1 LNPAL
6 IAIVIFIL
14 TYAGIATEKGNRAV
28 VAFTGALLLIL
39 FNIFDINEAI
49 GFISWETIGLL
60 FGMFIIV
67 AALSDA
73 GFFTFIA
80 LIIARWLK
88 YSPRKMFIFFPIIAA
103 ILSAFM
109 DSVTVMLFFATLTYE
124 LCKLLKM
131 DAAPLI
137 ITEVILAN
145 IGGSATMVGD
155 PPNVILGLKLG
166 YYFNDFVIHNGP
178 ISIVAGAVTLLYCYL
193 VSRKSIA
200 LSEKIPKKEFEEMDP
215 AGAIEDKKQLKVALA
230 AF

>member
-1 LNPAL
+1 MNSAL

-14 TYAGIATEKGNRAV
+14 TYAGIATEKVNRAV

-88 YSPRKMFIFFPIIAA
+88 YSPRKMFIFLPIITA

-109 DSVTVMLFFATLTYE
+109 DSVTVMLFF
-124 LCKLLKM
+124 
-131 DAAPLI
+131 
-137 ITEVILAN
+137 
-145 IGGSATMVGD
+145 
-155 PPNVILGLKLG
+155 
-166 YYFNDFVIHNGP
+166 
-178 ISIVAGAVTLLYCYL
+178 
-193 VSRKSIA
+193 
-200 LSEKIPKKEFEEMDP
+200 
-215 AGAIEDKKQLKVALA
+215 
-230 AF
+230 